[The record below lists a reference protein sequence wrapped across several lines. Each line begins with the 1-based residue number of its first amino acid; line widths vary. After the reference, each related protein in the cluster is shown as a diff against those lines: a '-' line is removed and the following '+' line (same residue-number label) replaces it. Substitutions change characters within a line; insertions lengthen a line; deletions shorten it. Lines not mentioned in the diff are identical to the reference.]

1 MMKLFHRQGAS
12 SYLYLVII
20 LGVISFAI
28 FGFIRFELRLNEVA
42 RLEVQA
48 KQTRLLSE
56 LAFDNAQSFLD
67 DVVIKKRTLVF
78 SKQLGDESEISA
90 TAEKLK
96 NDWVRL
102 ECLGKKGD
110 ASHLLIAY
118 YIYAKDFFLDS
129 KDFREKMSVEV
140 IDRNKQTLNSTLL
153 KQKKPLLLIIDK
165 SVNQLSFGQNMLLRE
180 GDLVIVPSESKMT
193 PIQLVIKRALTI
205 KGDFEALGSLKLLED
220 MECYGKVIV
229 HGDLV
234 FNEGTKLTATEG
246 IYLSGKV
253 RLGDEV
259 LEKENY
265 STYIDGELKTYDHEY
280 KKSKL
285 YFLGLAPN
293 R

>member
-1 MMKLFHRQGAS
+1 MMRLFHRQGAS

-28 FGFIRFELRLNEVA
+28 FGFIRFELKLNEVA
-42 RLEVQA
+42 RLQVQA

-56 LAFDNAQSFLD
+56 LAFENAQSFLD
-67 DVVIKKRTLVF
+67 DVEIKKRTLVF
-78 SKQLGDESEISA
+78 SKQLEDESEISA

-102 ECLGKKGD
+102 ECLGQKGD

-118 YIYAKDFFLDS
+118 YIYAKEFFLDS
-129 KDFREKMSVEV
+129 KAFREKMGVEV

-153 KQKKPLLLIIDK
+153 KTKKPLLLIVDK
-165 SVNQLSFGQNMLLRE
+165 SVNQLNFGQNMLLRE
-180 GDLVIVPSESKMT
+180 GDLVIVPSESKTT
-193 PIQLVIKRALTI
+193 PIQLMIKRALTI
-205 KGDFEALGSLKLLED
+205 NGDFEALASLKLLED
-220 MECYGKVIV
+220 MECYGKVMIYGDIV
-229 HGDLV
+229 
-234 FNEGTKLTATEG
+234 FSEGTKLTATEG

-259 LEKENY
+259 LAKEDY
-265 STYIDGELKTYDHEY
+265 PTYIDGEIKAYGYTY

>member
-1 MMKLFHRQGAS
+1 MYVKEDNVLDRQ
-12 SYLYLVII
+12 LELLRKQRWKII
-20 LGVISFAI
+20 EFSCSAL
-28 FGFIRFELRLNEVA
+28 
-42 RLEVQA
+42 VQA
-48 KQTRLLSE
+48 RTENEYFKELLE
-56 LAFDNAQSFLD
+56 PIEYPYGMPDDPVNAQSFLD
-67 DVVIKKRTLVF
+67 DVAIKKRTLVF
-78 SKQLGDESEISA
+78 SKQLEDESEISA

-102 ECLGKKGD
+102 ECLGQKGD

-118 YIYAKDFFLDS
+118 YIYAKEFFLDS
-129 KDFREKMSVEV
+129 KAFREKMGVEV

-153 KQKKPLLLIIDK
+153 KTKKPLLLIVDK
-165 SVNQLSFGQNMLLRE
+165 SVSQLNFGQHMLLRE
-180 GDLVIVPSESKMT
+180 GDLVVVPSESRMS

-205 KGDFEALGSLKLLED
+205 NGDFEALGSLKLLED
-220 MECYGKVIV
+220 MECYGKVMI
-229 HGDLV
+229 HGDIV
-234 FNEGTKLTATEG
+234 FSEGTKLTATEG

-259 LEKENY
+259 LAKEDY
-265 STYIDGELKTYDHEY
+265 PTYIDGEIKAYDYTY

>member
-1 MMKLFHRQGAS
+1 MMKLFYRQDAS

-20 LGVISFAI
+20 LGIISFAI
-28 FGFIRFELRLNEVA
+28 FGFIRFELKLNEVA
-42 RLEVQA
+42 RLQVQA

-56 LAFDNAQSFLD
+56 LAFESAQSFLD
-67 DVVIKKRTLVF
+67 DVAIKKRTLVF
-78 SKQLGDESEISA
+78 SKQLEDESEISA

-102 ECLGKKGD
+102 ECLGQKGD

-118 YIYAKDFFLDS
+118 YIYAKEFFLDS
-129 KDFREKMSVEV
+129 KAFREKMGVEV

-153 KQKKPLLLIIDK
+153 KTKKPLLLIVDK
-165 SVNQLSFGQNMLLRE
+165 SVSQLNFGQNMLLRE
-180 GDLVIVPSESKMT
+180 GDLVIVPSESRMS
-193 PIQLVIKRALTI
+193 PIQLMIKRALTI
-205 KGDFEALGSLKLLED
+205 NGDFEALGSLKLLED
-220 MECYGKVIV
+220 MECYGKVMV
-229 HGDLV
+229 HGDIV
-234 FNEGTKLTATEG
+234 FSEGTKLTATEG

-259 LEKENY
+259 LAKEDY
-265 STYIDGELKTYDHEY
+265 PTYIDGELKAYDYMY

>member
-1 MMKLFHRQGAS
+1 MMKLFHRQRAS

-28 FGFIRFELRLNEVA
+28 FGFMHFELRLNEVA
-42 RLEVQA
+42 RLQVQA

-56 LAFDNAQSFLD
+56 LAFDSAQSFFD
-67 DVVIKKRTLVF
+67 DVEIKKRTLLF
-78 SKQLGDESEISA
+78 SKQLEDGSEISA
-90 TAEKLK
+90 TVERLK
-96 NDWVRL
+96 SDWVRL
-102 ECLGKKGD
+102 ECLGQKGD

-118 YIYAKDFFLDS
+118 YIYAKDFFLNS
-129 KDFREKMSVEV
+129 KAFREKMGVEV
-140 IDRNKQTLNSTLL
+140 IDRNKQTLNTTLL
-153 KQKKPLLLIIDK
+153 KQKKPLLLIVDK
-165 SVNQLSFGQNMLLRE
+165 SVNQLEFRQNMLLRE
-180 GDLVIVPSESKMT
+180 GDLVIVPSESRT
-193 PIQLVIKRALTI
+193 SPIQMMIKRSLTI
-205 KGDFEALGSLKLLED
+205 KGDFEALGSLQLLED

-253 RLGDEV
+253 RLGDKV

>member
-28 FGFIRFELRLNEVA
+28 FGFIRFELKLNEVA
-42 RLEVQA
+42 RLQVQA

-56 LAFDNAQSFLD
+56 LAFESAQSFLD
-67 DVVIKKRTLVF
+67 DVAIKKRTLVF
-78 SKQLGDESEISA
+78 SKQLEDESEISA

-102 ECLGKKGD
+102 ECLGQKGD

-118 YIYAKDFFLDS
+118 YIYAKEFFLDS
-129 KDFREKMSVEV
+129 KAFREKMGVEV

-153 KQKKPLLLIIDK
+153 KTKKPLLLIVDK
-165 SVNQLSFGQNMLLRE
+165 SVSQLNFGQHMLLRE
-180 GDLVIVPSESKMT
+180 GDLVVVPSESRMS
-193 PIQLVIKRALTI
+193 PIQLMIKRALTI
-205 KGDFEALGSLKLLED
+205 NGDFEALGSLKLLED
-220 MECYGKVIV
+220 MECYGKVMI
-229 HGDLV
+229 HGDIV
-234 FNEGTKLTATEG
+234 FSEGTKLTATEG

-259 LEKENY
+259 LAKEDY
-265 STYIDGELKTYDHEY
+265 PTYIDGEIKAYDYTY